1 MMDTWVTNKYGS
13 ETLNDR
19 KSQNFSNYF
28 LRDIQKGSKGLK
40 VVRVFR

>member
-28 LRDIQKGSKGLK
+28 LRDVQSGRKGMKEVEVK
-40 VVRVFR
+40 R